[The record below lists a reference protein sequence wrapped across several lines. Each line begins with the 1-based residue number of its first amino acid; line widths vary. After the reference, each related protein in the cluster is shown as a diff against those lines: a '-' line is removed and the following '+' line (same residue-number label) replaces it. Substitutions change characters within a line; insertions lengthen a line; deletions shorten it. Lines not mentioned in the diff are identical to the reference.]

1 MARLKVEY
9 KETIAPKLRESG
21 SYKNPMQVP
30 NVQKIVLNMGVKTSM
45 DKDSLKAIAEDM
57 TRITGQRAVV
67 TKARKSIANFKLRE
81 EMPIGVKVTL
91 RGDRMYEFLDRL
103 INVALPRIRDFR
115 GISAKSFDGHGNYS
129 FGLSEQSMFP
139 EIDPDRMK
147 VTQGYGYNN
156 SDNSKNERRSQRA
169 ASSFWDA
176 VCNCV
181 GGYSVG

>member
-147 VTQGYGYNN
+147 VTQGM
-156 SDNSKNERRSQRA
+156 DITIVTTAKTNEEAKELLA
-169 ASSFWDA
+169 AFGMPFA
-176 VCNCV
+176 TA
-181 GGYSVG
+181 